1 MERPLWMRWLRVW
14 AVGGAIIGGGL
25 LLFKYTTPT
34 DEELINSL
42 SPELREQYERQRAL
56 RQEEQRQLM
65 DLVKQTS
72 QSNDP
77 IWKTGA
83 LTAPWEGKQNA
94 EEVFNNLQRTEAE
107 NKQKQDLQKVMA
119 DLDAL
124 RRESELKTQKIVEE
138 KRKNW
143 WKVW

>member
-1 MERPLWMRWLRVW
+1 M
-14 AVGGAIIGGGL
+14 
-25 LLFKYTTPT
+25 
-34 DEELINSL
+34 N
-42 SPELREQYERQRAL
+42 
-56 RQEEQRQLM
+56 
-65 DLVKQTS
+65 LVKQTS

-77 IWKTGA
+77 IWKTGS
-83 LTAPWEGKQNA
+83 LNAPWEGKQNS
-94 EEVFNNLQRTEAE
+94 EEVFNNIQKTEAE
-107 NKQKQDLQKVMA
+107 NRQKEDLQKVMA